1 MRIAYFQMD
10 KHSSIALQDL
20 HIFPTK
26 NQIIVTLLFGP
37 NFVILDLADLFL
49 SFQLLLPP
57 SGGPVSHKPVTLV
70 PSRSIPRSRLP
81 QLDAIQ
87 GAHIFKGAEELG
99 LGGNQLP
106 VPSWR
111 KKTNPPEGWE
121 IWQTSSGRMGWIFVV
136 YYF

>member
-49 SFQLLLPP
+49 SFQLLLPT

-99 LGGNQLP
+99 LGSNQLP
-106 VPSWR
+106 NLSKIVSHGRIFFVLPVGGE
-111 KKTNPPEGWE
+111 KKQNEPT
-121 IWQTSSGRMGWIFVV
+121 
-136 YYF
+136 